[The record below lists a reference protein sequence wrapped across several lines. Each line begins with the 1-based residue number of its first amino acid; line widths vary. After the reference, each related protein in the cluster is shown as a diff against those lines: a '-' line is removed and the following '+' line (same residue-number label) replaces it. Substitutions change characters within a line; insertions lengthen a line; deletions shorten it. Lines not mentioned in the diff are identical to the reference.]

1 MADDAIIDWED
12 HRAIKSSFASSQKT
26 RKNWGGPQLRAKQ
39 AASRQLA
46 VEVPGRL
53 CSISH
58 AYSRV
63 RIHTHG
69 LSWSP
74 IVPRLQPHADA
85 GMHAMA
91 SSGSGIVMAIA
102 EQRRLCSCAAAAC
115 SSISSSPHRSTPA
128 REDGR
133 DIKSFA
139 KKDGRAIGNKKWM
152 VSSWRRQQSHRIIKG
167 RLFKESIYSR

>member
-1 MADDAIIDWED
+1 MMPLL
-12 HRAIKSSFASSQKT
+12 
-26 RKNWGGPQLRAKQ
+26 GGPPCNQEFLRQLPKDSQELRRPSATRQAGGKQ
-39 AASRQLA
+39 ATGSGGPA
-46 VEVPGRL
+46 VPGRL

-58 AYSRV
+58 AYSWV
-63 RIHTHG
+63 RIDTHG

-85 GMHAMA
+85 GTSRHACHGIA
-91 SSGSGIVMAIA
+91 SSGIVMAIA
-102 EQRRLCSCAAAAC
+102 EQRRLCSCTAAAC

-152 VSSWRRQQSHRIIKG
+152 VSSWRRQQSHTG
-167 RLFKESIYSR
+167 